1 MSRLTGLRDDLV
13 NEGQVNDS
21 SESKRQN
28 QEAEMFEEFDL
39 KTREGVEALL
49 RVSPVHNLFEFELCD
64 LNPETGALSIR
75 AKTTGDAARAY
86 GAEQVHGGVI
96 ATLIDCTATFACSV
110 ALNHTVPTMGLHID
124 FLRPAQGGR
133 NDSERYSAQVGP
145 DGYSRRCRSG
155 SWGEIGCCRSSN
167 ARERPRIDD

>member
-1 MSRLTGLRDDLV
+1 V
-13 NEGQVNDS
+13 NQNDS

-86 GAEQVHGGVI
+86 GAEQAHGGVI

-124 FLRPAQGGR
+124 FLRPAQGGEMIASATVR
-133 NDSERYSAQVGP
+133 KLGRTVTVVDVEVEAGGKLAAVGRATLASAQG
-145 DGYSRRCRSG
+145 
-155 SWGEIGCCRSSN
+155 
-167 ARERPRIDD
+167 